1 MNDDYR
7 QALVRALLKRRR
19 GRPYADWKRLLL
31 SPVLKVM
38 QDHPELS
45 SSEFADSVQTIVVEK
60 TGRHLAIRTVVNW
73 VRKIRP

>member
-31 SPVLKVM
+31 VPMLKVM
-38 QDHPELS
+38 QNHPELS
-45 SSEFADSVQTIVVEK
+45 TSEFADSVERIVIEK
-60 TGRHLAIRTVVNW
+60 TGRHLATRTIVNW
-73 VRKIRP
+73 LRKIRP